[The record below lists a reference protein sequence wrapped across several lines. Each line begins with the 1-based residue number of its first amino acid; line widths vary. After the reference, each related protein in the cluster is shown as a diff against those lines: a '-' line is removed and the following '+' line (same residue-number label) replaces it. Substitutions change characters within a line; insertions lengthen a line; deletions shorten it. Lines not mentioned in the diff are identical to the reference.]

1 MGNGCVCLKNIC
13 SHYKDVKLD
22 SLLED
27 QMQNDNENEQ
37 IEATNLYNIAKYFNE
52 GEKEINSKIE
62 KKNIKRII
70 SHKKAKHLKSY
81 NNVGDS
87 KYELMLKRLLEQKKI
102 ERKGPKRRET
112 LRINNNKNAIKLI
125 NEVIEDNKK
134 DNKQKTIND
143 SNNTNNDEN
152 KTNSSILINTKE
164 KKLFEHGRQSVN
176 ISGKMFNQKKI
187 KKDFDETE
195 INNGIGLNELKNITH
210 NTSNYISDANY
221 ACLPRKSPPK
231 KY

>member
-27 QMQNDNENEQ
+27 QIQNDGENEQ

-143 SNNTNNDEN
+143 SNNPFNIDKASDMDTYMKQIPSFQRAEMAVAMREN
-152 KTNSSILINTKE
+152 K
-164 KKLFEHGRQSVN
+164 
-176 ISGKMFNQKKI
+176 I
-187 KKDFDETE
+187 K
-195 INNGIGLNELKNITH
+195 
-210 NTSNYISDANY
+210 YV
-221 ACLPRKSPPK
+221 CR
-231 KY
+231 